1 MRRAAKRLLQRRY
14 GVPVFARLALLLLS
28 LLLAAHALYLLGA
41 SATAACLLMLATS
54 LVLCAAVWMAVAEQE
69 YEAFAFGAE
78 AGADSSRCRFRCSIV
93 LTVRA
98 DTAHKPYAW
107 TVTVRLVHISYADVN
122 YHSVA
127 NLQNGCDLFD
137 LIQTSYMIL

>member
-1 MRRAAKRLLQRRY
+1 
-14 GVPVFARLALLLLS
+14 
-28 LLLAAHALYLLGA
+28 
-41 SATAACLLMLATS
+41 MLATS

-98 DTAHKPYAW
+98 DAAHKPNPRTLGQLQFASRILLYHMPSMPMSIIILLQISKMD
-107 TVTVRLVHISYADVN
+107 VTFLTLSRQA
-122 YHSVA
+122 
-127 NLQNGCDLFD
+127 
-137 LIQTSYMIL
+137 T

>member
-1 MRRAAKRLLQRRY
+1 
-14 GVPVFARLALLLLS
+14 
-28 LLLAAHALYLLGA
+28 
-41 SATAACLLMLATS
+41 MLATS

-93 LTVRA
+93 LTVRTYTY
-98 DTAHKPYAW
+98 TAHKPNAW

>member
-1 MRRAAKRLLQRRY
+1 
-14 GVPVFARLALLLLS
+14 
-28 LLLAAHALYLLGA
+28 
-41 SATAACLLMLATS
+41 MLATS